1 MNTWKVILATVV
13 IFGAGVV
20 TGALVARH
28 SERGQ
33 APAHLRNAVA
43 PRISPSLSAGGLRLE
58 FLRRAERELRL
69 NPEQRERIDKIIQAS
84 QERTRKLMEPVAP
97 DLRAELE
104 RTKDEF
110 LEVLTP
116 EQRTRFEELMKKQQQ
131 RPHEPRHFPTARGT
145 SPPPASLR
153 Q

>member
-1 MNTWKVILATVV
+1 MNAWKVIFATIV

-20 TGALVARH
+20 TGALVVRH
-28 SERGQ
+28 SERAQ
-33 APAHLRNAVA
+33 APVRLHNTPV
-43 PRISPSLSAGGLRLE
+43 PRLSPPFSAGGLRLE
-58 FLRRAERELRL
+58 FLRRAERELSL
-69 NPEQRERIDKIIQAS
+69 TPAQRERIDRIIKES
-84 QERTRKLMEPVAP
+84 QERTSKIMEPVAP
-97 DLRAELE
+97 DLRADLE

-131 RPHEPRHFPTARGT
+131 RPHEPRHSPTSRAT
-145 SPPPASLR
+145 SAPPAGLH